1 MITKLNR
8 IDVDGIE
15 LEYEVA
21 GSGPPVVFIHGS
33 HVADGYLPLMGEP
46 ELRERF
52 QLIRYH
58 RRGLAGSS
66 PVSGPVSI
74 AEQAA
79 DCAGLLHAL
88 GVGPAHVAGQ
98 SYGGVIALQLAA
110 DQPALVR
117 SLALMEPAMLFLV
130 PSAQTFLDGAAP
142 VIEAYQRGDKA
153 GAVRGFLESVAGPQ
167 AKAIL
172 EARIPG
178 AWAQAAADADTFFQV
193 EMPALG
199 AWNLSAGQAAQI
211 KCPVLYMLGGRTWP
225 IFGEVRE
232 LVHQLLPQTEDVLIP
247 GVTHLLQGEDP
258 AAVAAA
264 LAAFFLAS

>member
-1 MITKLNR
+1 MITRLER
-8 IDVDGIE
+8 IDVNGIE

-21 GSGPPVVFIHGS
+21 GSGSPVVLIHGS
-33 HVADGYLPLMGEP
+33 HVADGYLPLMREP

-66 PVSGPVSI
+66 PVKGPVSI
-74 AEQAA
+74 AQQAA
-79 DCAGLLHAL
+79 DCAGLLQAL

-98 SYGGVIALQLAA
+98 SYGGVIALQLAV

-153 GAVRGFLESVAGPQ
+153 GAVRGFLESVAGPE
-167 AKAIL
+167 AEAIL
-172 EARIPG
+172 EARVPG
-178 AWAQAAADADTFFQV
+178 GWAQAVDDADTFFQV

-199 AWNLSAGQAAQI
+199 EWNLSPELAARI
-211 KCPVLYMLGGRTWP
+211 KVPVLYVLGERTWP
-225 IFGEVRE
+225 IFGEVRD
-232 LVHQLLPQTEDVLIP
+232 LVHRLLPQSQDVLIP
-247 GVTHLLQGEDP
+247 GVTHFLQAEDP
-258 AAVAAA
+258 AAVAAP
-264 LAAFFLAS
+264 LARFFLAS